1 MMNRTSKVAL
11 GSVGREILNKL
22 AQAFPDAEL
31 TLEDQSHLHAG
42 HAGARPEGET
52 HFKLLAVAPGFAGK
66 SRIERHRM
74 INNVLKDELGGHV
87 HALAIV
93 ARAPGE

>member
-1 MMNRTSKVAL
+1 MNRTSKVEL
-11 GSVGREILNKL
+11 GAVGREILSKL
-22 AQAFPDAEL
+22 TRAFPDAEL
-31 TLEDQSHLHAG
+31 TLVDQSHLHAG

-52 HFKLLAVAPGFAGK
+52 HFKLQAVAPAFAGK

-74 INNVLKDELGGHV
+74 INSVLSDELSGRV